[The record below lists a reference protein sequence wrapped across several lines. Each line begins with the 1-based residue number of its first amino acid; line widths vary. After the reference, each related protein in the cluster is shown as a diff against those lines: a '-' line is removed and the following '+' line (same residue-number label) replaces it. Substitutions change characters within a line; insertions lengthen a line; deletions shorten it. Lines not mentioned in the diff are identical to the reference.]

1 MLFVGI
7 QSMVGSGVAAAMDK
21 GDKTQ
26 ISNVLAAY
34 LGCKDKVRLDFFFFF
49 FCKICHSTSRILR

>member
-49 FCKICHSTSRILR
+49 LQNLSLYL